1 MEKPFDLNSGLRYRL
16 VKDFQL
22 PISVLDD
29 KNYPYFRDLYEDF
42 FKIREK
48 EQLMIE
54 VVQGVYA
61 SPDKVTSKDNL
72 SVEKEME
79 HSYFQYASNVNT
91 RLKEIISSSKAYEA
105 MNNEQFKSLTTDNV
119 ERKNI
124 YIEDNVD
131 KRLIS
136 VDLNK
141 ANFNVFGLYGLK
153 EELGIQSYDDFVKL
167 ATPYDYF
174 IKSRM
179 TRQVV
184 FGDLNPKRQQNIQK
198 RIINEFS
205 QLLTKNGLS
214 LFSSS
219 SDEIII
225 DPKGNNDIT
234 SALVADIL
242 KDVPAEKK
250 FFRVEEFSFSK
261 IHPAQ
266 DIHYYFKTS
275 VDTSGKV
282 KEEFKNV
289 PSLYFPQVFKH
300 QFKMDLDPRDML
312 FIMEGKL
319 AYFLEPALPK
329 VKNTPNLKLK

>member
-1 MEKPFDLNSGLRYRL
+1 MPLCTGFSLEVWRKTNMKKGIDYIGVGIGAVIVDTDGKMLLSKRGPKAKNERGKWEFPGGGVEFGDTMEETIK
-16 VKDFQL
+16 
-22 PISVLDD
+22 
-29 KNYPYFRDLYEDF
+29 
-42 FKIREK
+42 RE
-48 EQLMIE
+48 M
-54 VVQGVYA
+54 
-61 SPDKVTSKDNL
+61 
-72 SVEKEME
+72 
-79 HSYFQYASNVNT
+79 
-91 RLKEIISSSKAYEA
+91 
-105 MNNEQFKSLTTDNV
+105 
-119 ERKNI
+119 
-124 YIEDNVD
+124 
-131 KRLIS
+131 
-136 VDLNK
+136 
-141 ANFNVFGLYGLK
+141 K
-153 EELGIQSYDDFVKL
+153 EELGIKTYDDFVKL

-234 SALVADIL
+234 SALVADIP
-242 KDVPAEKK
+242 KDVTTEKK

-261 IHPAQ
+261 VHPAE
-266 DIHYYFKTS
+266 DVHYYFKTS
-275 VDTSGKV
+275 VDTTGKV

-300 QFKMDLDPRDML
+300 QFKMDLEPRDML

-329 VKNTPNLKLK
+329 VKNTVNLKFK